1 MMFTGFNAPIDAQ
14 ALGDLIDDIGE
25 LPVTMAMGD
34 NRPGLEHAARF
45 MHTVLAEIYDL
56 AYDLATHKD
65 GSPAAD
71 VLALIG
77 IKAAVALRASALEGL
92 MP

>member
-56 AYDLATHKD
+56 ATHKD